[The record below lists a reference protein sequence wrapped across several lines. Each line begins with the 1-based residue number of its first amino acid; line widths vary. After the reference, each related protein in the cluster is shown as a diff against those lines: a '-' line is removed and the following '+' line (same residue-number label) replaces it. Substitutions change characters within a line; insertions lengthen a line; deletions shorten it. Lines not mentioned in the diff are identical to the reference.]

1 MYGFIQ
7 KDSDSKDIFVH
18 FSAITMDGYKTL
30 KTNDKVSFEVTNG
43 DKGPQAAN
51 VVLLEAGEA
60 VEESA
65 AE

>member
-1 MYGFIQ
+1 
-7 KDSDSKDIFVH
+7 
-18 FSAITMDGYKTL
+18 MDGYKTL